1 MPDASE
7 SFLAGL
13 ARHGGRPALR
23 GESGEIAFDRLPE
36 AVAACRGVLESVAA
50 RRVALALDNG
60 LQWALWDLALL
71 ADGRVCVPL
80 PGFFSPA
87 QQAHVLDSAGVD
99 TLIVD
104 PVAASA
110 SAAVFPGF
118 VPVAP
123 GILRRVPAQVPALP
137 TGTVKITYT
146 SGTTGQ
152 PKGVC
157 LSAAAQLAVARS
169 VARIGE
175 AGAVERHL
183 GVLPLATLLENI
195 AGLYAGLL
203 AGACVELLPMRTIGF
218 SGGGGFD
225 PARFLQ
231 TLHARRPHSL
241 ILLPQMLL
249 ALVGAAE
256 QGHAPPAGLRFVAV
270 GGGQVSAR
278 LLQRAEALGLPVYEG
293 YGLSECA
300 SVVCLNTP
308 AARRVGTVGRP
319 LPHAALRIA
328 DDGEVQVRG
337 AHMLGYLGEA
347 PLADQL
353 VAGEWLGTGDLGHFD
368 DGFLVLHGRR
378 KHQFITAYGRN
389 VNPEWV
395 EAELVQQGPIAQ
407 AWVHGEALAEN
418 LAVLVPRRADCSDAE
433 LDAAV
438 AAANAGLPDYAR
450 AGRWLRA
457 DAPFTPANGLL
468 TANGRLRRAALAA
481 HYLPRIGNDCE
492 TPCASFTSFID
503 QSET

>member
-1 MPDASE
+1 MSDAFDALRST
-7 SFLAGL
+7 LV
-13 ARHGGRPALR
+13 RHGARPALR
-23 GESGEIAFDRLPE
+23 GEGEEISYARLLEAIAER
-36 AVAACRGVLESVAA
+36 RGVLEAVGA

-60 LQWALWDLALL
+60 PQWALWDLALL
-71 ADGRVCVPL
+71 AGGQVCVPL
-80 PGFFSPA
+80 PGFFSPT
-87 QQAHVLDSAGVD
+87 QQMHVLDSAGID

-104 PVAASA
+104 PAAASA
-110 SAAVFPGF
+110 TLFAGF

-123 GILRRVPAQVPALP
+123 GILQRTPPQLPALP
-137 TGTVKITYT
+137 AGTAKITYT
-146 SGTTGQ
+146 SGSTGQ

-157 LSAAAQLAVARS
+157 LSAAAQLAVAHS
-169 VARIGE
+169 VAQIGE
-175 AGAVERHL
+175 GGAVERHL

-195 AGLYAGLL
+195 AGLYAGLM
-203 AGACVELLPMRTIGF
+203 AGARVELLPMRTIGF

-231 TLHARRPHSL
+231 TLHAHRPHSL

-256 QGHAPPAGLRFVAV
+256 QGHALPAGLRFVAV
-270 GGGQVSAR
+270 GGGQVSPR

-308 AARRVGTVGRP
+308 SARRIGTVGRP
-319 LPHAALRIA
+319 LPHAGVRIG

-337 AHMLGYLGEA
+337 ARMLGYLGEA
-347 PLADQL
+347 PPDALA
-353 VAGEWLGTGDLGHFD
+353 AEAWLGTGDLGHFD

-395 EAELVQQGPIAQ
+395 EAELVQQGAIAQ
-407 AWVHGEALAEN
+407 AWVHGEACPEN
-418 LAVLVPRRADCSDAE
+418 LAVLVPRRADCSDVE
-433 LDAAV
+433 LEAAV
-438 AAANAGLPDYAR
+438 AAANAGLPDYAC
-450 AGRWLRA
+450 AHRWLRA
-457 DAPFTPANGLL
+457 EAPFTLANGLL

-481 HYLPRIGNDCE
+481 HYLPRSGADGGA
-492 TPCASFTSFID
+492 PGVHFTSFSD
-503 QSET
+503 ETET